1 MKPLQAT
8 SLLEVGVKKSA
19 NHTWRETAGSWAK
32 DNSNNKDNNNKLTR
46 SVLIHFLLPFSWQ
59 LEPRALPHSQFSLSL
74 FQVHA
79 LWQVVRGKSF
89 KERKK
94 KKSLN
99 HGRDS
104 AVLLVWQVLWAQ
116 SNVERRRRGQKL
128 TFYAHLYT
136 SLVPRTVYGELNASF
151 WILSGFLLRKALYLI
166 RVFAT
171 FRYTLARAIPWNLAA
186 VWLQDGF
193 NDSSTPE
200 VFQTHVALL

>member
-1 MKPLQAT
+1 MFWYTFYSPFPD
-8 SLLEVGVKKSA
+8 
-19 NHTWRETAGSWAK
+19 SW
-32 DNSNNKDNNNKLTR
+32 S
-46 SVLIHFLLPFSWQ
+46 
-59 LEPRALPHSQFSLSL
+59 RALFHIPNSPSHSSRYTPFDKLSE
-74 FQVHA
+74 
-79 LWQVVRGKSF
+79 GKVLR
-89 KERKK
+89 KEK